1 MKQEDRLLEL
11 KLSSLRERRKE
22 IDMLRE
28 RRKEIDM
35 VQSFKLVNDESSE
48 QFFLRADGRR
58 ATRATTGTGNLVKDR
73 SSHEFRSNFFSSREI
88 DDWKKLPNNVKEA
101 ATAGNFKRQYRRH
114 LVGTVAPA

>member
-11 KLSSLRERRKE
+11 KLSS
-22 IDMLRE
+22 LRE

-58 ATRATTGTGNLVKDR
+58 ATRATTGADNLVKGR
-73 SSHEFRSNFFSSREI
+73 SMQSWVQI
-88 DDWKKLPNNVKEA
+88 QL
-101 ATAGNFKRQYRRH
+101 
-114 LVGTVAPA
+114 L

>member
-58 ATRATTGTGNLVKDR
+58 ATRATTGTDNLVKGR
-73 SSHEFRSNFFSSREI
+73 SSH
-88 DDWKKLPNNVKEA
+88 
-101 ATAGNFKRQYRRH
+101 
-114 LVGTVAPA
+114 